1 MEIFGIVAGAVLVF
15 IALKLI
21 VEIYRASMH

>member
-1 MEIFGIVAGAVLVF
+1 MSLIIDDVAF

-21 VEIYRASMH
+21 VEKQEEHLM